1 MDRTNWI
8 YQYYQGI
15 ADGSENVGHWT
26 RAIYE
31 YLVKGIEEKRFF
43 FDQKK
48 ANHAIGWIEKHCFHV
63 KGPLAP
69 NRLQLE
75 PWQKAFLS
83 AIYGI
88 VDENG
93 KRHFW
98 EALLVVGRKDGKSI
112 LASAIANYEFWGGAG
127 GYGAEIYCVAP
138 KLDQADIVYNTTWQ
152 MVQLDPDYKK
162 LFKHC
167 DERDAR
173 GVKVNDDS
181 ALPKKRRSDLSI
193 LGSNTVMKKIAFQAK
208 TADGFNPSLC
218 ICDEIAAWPGERG
231 LKMYEVM
238 KSGMGARAGDALL
251 LSMTTS
257 GYENDGIYDELMK
270 RSTRFL
276 LGDSKETRLLPVIY
290 MIDDPD
296 KWNDINELRK
306 SMPQLGKSV
315 TVDYI
320 LNEISVAEQSISKKA
335 EFLCKYCCVKQNSSQ
350 AWLNTQDVAKC
361 FNGKPVKP
369 EEFSRCYAVAGLDL
383 SQTTD
388 LTAAT
393 CIIQKDGKNYVLAH
407 FWMPSEKIEE
417 AIARDGVPYRAFIA
431 RGFLSP
437 SGENFVNYEDVAQ
450 WFRDLIEKWKIYP
463 LKLGYDRYSATYLI
477 QSLAAYGYQ
486 VDDVYQG
493 ENLTPVINEVDG
505 MIRDGSFECGD
516 NDLLKIHFLNAA
528 LKLNN
533 ETNRKKLVKISAT
546 NRIDGMAAFLDAMT
560 VRQKWYAE
568 IGGQLQNV
576 RKST

>member
-1 MDRTNWI
+1 MKAVNWI
-8 YQYYQGI
+8 WTYYQRI
-15 ADGSENVGHWT
+15 TEGSETVGRWV
-26 RAIYE
+26 RDIYT
-31 YLVKGIEEKRFF
+31 YLIKGLDEGLFF

-48 ANHAIGWIEKHCFHV
+48 ANNAIEWIETHCFHV

-69 NRLQLE
+69 GPLKLE
-75 PWQKAFLS
+75 VWQKAFLS
-83 AIYGI
+83 ALYGI

-112 LASAIANYEFWGGAG
+112 LASAVAQYEFRKG
-127 GYGAEIYCVAP
+127 GYGSEIYCVAP

-152 MVQLDPDYKK
+152 MILLDPEYQA
-162 LFKHC
+162 LAEWC

-173 GVKVNDDS
+173 GVKVNDQS
-181 ALPKKRRSDLSI
+181 ILPKKRRSDLNIVGTNSI
-193 LGSNTVMKKIAFQAK
+193 MKKVAFQAK

-218 ICDEIAAWPGERG
+218 ICDEVAAWPGDRG

-276 LGDSKETRLLPVIY
+276 LGDSNEKRLLPVIY
-290 MIDDPD
+290 MVDDPD
-296 KWNDINELRK
+296 KWNDVNELRK

-315 TVDYI
+315 SIDYI
-320 LNEISVAEQSISKKA
+320 LNEISVAEQSLSKKA
-335 EFLCKYCCVKQNSSQ
+335 EFLCKYCCIKQNSSQ
-350 AWLNTQDVAKC
+350 AWLNTTDVAKC
-361 FNGKPVKP
+361 FSGRPLRF
-369 EEFSRCYAVAGLDL
+369 EDFSRCYAVGGLDL

-388 LTAAT
+388 LTAAI
-393 CIIQKDGKNYVLAH
+393 CVIEKDGKQNVFAH

-417 AIARDGVPYRAFIA
+417 AAARDGVPYGAFVA

-437 SGENFVNYEDVAQ
+437 SGENFVDYHDAEK
-450 WFRDLIEKWKIYP
+450 WFTDLIEKYKIYP
-463 LKLGYDRYSATYLI
+463 LKVGYDRYSAAYLV
-477 QSLAAYGYQ
+477 QDMSSYGFNM
-486 VDDVYQG
+486 DDVYQG

-505 MIRDGSFECGD
+505 MIRDGAFECGD
-516 NDLLKIHFLNAA
+516 NDLLKIHMLNAA

-533 ETNRKKLVKISAT
+533 ETNRKKLVKLGQLQ
-546 NRIDGMAAFLDAMT
+546 RIDGMAAFLDAMC
-560 VRQKWYAE
+560 VRQKWHAE
-568 IGGQLQNV
+568 IGGQLQNLK
-576 RKST
+576 R

>member
-1 MDRTNWI
+1 MDGTNWI
-8 YQYYQGI
+8 YAYYQRITEGT
-15 ADGSENVGHWT
+15 EQVGEWT
-26 RAIYE
+26 RRIYE
-31 YLVKGIEEKRFF
+31 YLIKGLEEGLFF

-48 ANHAIGWIEKHCFHV
+48 ANNAIDWMESHCYHV

-69 NRLQLE
+69 GPLKFE
-75 PWQKAFLS
+75 PWQKAFIS
-83 AIYGI
+83 ALYGI

-112 LASAIANYEFWGGAG
+112 LASAIAKYELYLG
-127 GYGAEIYCVAP
+127 GYGTEIYCVAP
-138 KLDQADIVYNTTWQ
+138 KLEQADIVYDTTWK
-152 MVQLDPDYKK
+152 MVELDPEYQALKEW
-162 LFKHC
+162 C
-167 DERDAR
+167 DERDSR
-173 GVKVNDDS
+173 GVKVNDQS
-181 ALPKKRRSDLSI
+181 MLPRNRK
-193 LGSNTVMKKIAFQAK
+193 GSKAMLEIPGTNTVMKKVAFQAK

-218 ICDEIAAWPGERG
+218 ICDEIAAWPGDRG

-276 LGDSKETRLLPVIY
+276 LGDSNEMRLLPVIY

-296 KWNDINELRK
+296 KWNDINEIRK
-306 SMPQLGKSV
+306 SIPQLGKSV

-320 LNEISVAEQSISKKA
+320 LNEISVAEQSLSKKA
-335 EFLCKYCCVKQNSSQ
+335 EFLCKYCCIKQNSSQ

-361 FNGKPVKP
+361 FSGIPLQFEDFN
-369 EEFSRCYAVAGLDL
+369 RCYAVAGLDL

-388 LTAAT
+388 LTAAI
-393 CIIQKDGKNYVLAH
+393 CVIEKAGKLHVFAH
-407 FWMPSEKIEE
+407 FWMPAGKIEE
-417 AIARDGVPYRAFIA
+417 ATARDGVPYMAFVQ

-437 SGENFVNYEDVAQ
+437 SGDNFVDYKDCEQ
-450 WFRDLIEKWKIYP
+450 WFRDLIEKYKVYP
-463 LKLGYDRYSATYLI
+463 LKVGYDRYSAAYLV
-477 QSLAAYGYQ
+477 QDLASYGFNM
-486 VDDVYQG
+486 DDVYQG

-505 MIRDGSFECGD
+505 LIRDGAFDCGD
-516 NDLLKIHFLNAA
+516 NDLLKIHMLNAA

-533 ETNRKKLVKISAT
+533 ETNRKRLVKLGALQ
-546 NRIDGMAAFLDAMT
+546 RIDGMAALLDAMC
-560 VRQKWYAE
+560 VRQKWYGE
-568 IGGQLQNV
+568 IGGQLVNAK
-576 RKST
+576 R

>member
-1 MDRTNWI
+1 MKAVNWI
-8 YQYYQGI
+8 WTYYQRI
-15 ADGSENVGHWT
+15 TEGSETVGRWVKE
-26 RAIYE
+26 IYS
-31 YLVKGIEEKRFF
+31 YLIKGLDEGLFL

-48 ANHAIGWIEKHCFHV
+48 ANSVIEWIETHCFHV

-69 NRLQLE
+69 GPLKLE
-75 PWQKAFLS
+75 VWQKAFLS
-83 AIYGI
+83 ALYGI

-112 LASAIANYEFWGGAG
+112 LASAVAQYEFRKG
-127 GYGAEIYCVAP
+127 GYGSEIYCVAP

-152 MVQLDPDYKK
+152 MILLDPEYQA
-162 LFKHC
+162 LAEWC

-173 GVKVNDDS
+173 GVKVNDQS
-181 ALPKKRRSDLSI
+181 MLPKKRRSDFSI
-193 LGSNTVMKKIAFQAK
+193 VGTNSIMKKVAFQAK

-218 ICDEIAAWPGERG
+218 ICDEVAAWPGDRG

-276 LGDSKETRLLPVIY
+276 LGDSNEKRLLPVIY
-290 MIDDPD
+290 MVDDPD
-296 KWNDINELRK
+296 KWNDVNELRK

-315 TVDYI
+315 SVDYI
-320 LNEISVAEQSISKKA
+320 LNEISVAEQSLSKKA
-335 EFLCKYCCVKQNSSQ
+335 EFLCKYCCIKQNSSQ
-350 AWLNTQDVAKC
+350 AWLNTMDVAKC
-361 FNGKPVKP
+361 FTDVPLRFEN
-369 EEFSRCYAVAGLDL
+369 FNRCYAVAGLDL

-388 LTAAT
+388 LTAAV
-393 CIIQKDGKNYVLAH
+393 CIVERDGKLHTFAH
-407 FWMPSEKIEE
+407 FWMPAEKIEE
-417 AIARDGVPYRAFIA
+417 AAARDGVPYKAYVA

-437 SGENFVNYEDVAQ
+437 SGDNFVNYRDVFQ
-450 WFRDLIEKWKIYP
+450 WFADLIEKYKIYS
-463 LKLGYDRYSATYLI
+463 LKVGYDRYSAAYLV
-477 QSLAAYGYQ
+477 QDMTAYGYNM
-486 VDDVYQG
+486 DDVYQG

-505 MIRDGSFECGD
+505 LIRDGAFDCGD
-516 NDLLKIHFLNAA
+516 NDLLKLHMLNAA

-533 ETNRKKLVKISAT
+533 ETNRKKLVKIGQLQ
-546 NRIDGMAAFLDAMT
+546 RIDGMAALLDAMT

-568 IGGQLQNV
+568 IGGQLKNEK
-576 RKST
+576 RR